1 MANIQ
6 IPNLPATAS
15 VSATTLFEAVQ
26 AGTSVQVT
34 AAQIGT
40 YIQTDF
46 FGSTLPVNRGGT
58 GATSLTGYV
67 KGNGTSPMTAVSLV
81 PLSDVSGAGTAAAR
95 NLAVGTVA
103 PASPSI
109 GDLWVDTN

>member
-1 MANIQ
+1 MSNIQ

-15 VSATTLFEAVQ
+15 VSGTDLLEAVQ
-26 AGTSVQVT
+26 SGTSVKVT

-40 YIQTDF
+40 YVQTNF

-67 KGNGTSPMTAVSLV
+67 KGNGTSPMTAIANV
-81 PLSDVSGAGTAAAR
+81 PLSDVSGAGTAASK

-103 PASPSI
+103 PTSPSI

>member
-1 MANIQ
+1 MAIIQ
-6 IPNLPATAS
+6 IPNLPAAIS
-15 VSATTLFEAVQ
+15 VSGTDLLEAVQ
-26 AGTSVQVT
+26 SGTSVKVT

-40 YIQTDF
+40 YIQTNF
-46 FGSTLPVNRGGT
+46 FGSVLPVNRGGT

-67 KGNGTSPMTAVSLV
+67 KGNGTSAMTAVGSV
-81 PLSDVSGAGTAAAR
+81 PLSDVSGAGTAASK

-103 PASPSI
+103 PASPSV